1 MSSTKVNLADYK
13 FEADSFTLVG
23 VQEIEAE
30 KVSGKPITFWQEV
43 RLRFFKNKLATV
55 GLIILTII
63 ILFAIIGPYVRPF
76 GYAAMGD
83 KYNAAPDAVNWFGT
97 DDLARDVFVRLAYGA
112 RVSLSIGLVA
122 AIIDVMIGVAY
133 GSIAGFKGG
142 KIDNFMMRVVDVLS
156 AVPYLLVVIIFLVV
170 LKQGILPMILALTVT
185 GWINM
190 ARIVRGEIL
199 GIKQREFV
207 MASQVMGGST
217 RHIIMKHLIPN
228 VMGSIIVTMMLT
240 IPSAIFTESFLGYL
254 GLGIQ
259 LPFPSWGT
267 MASEGI
273 KSVDLYPWR
282 IIAPAA
288 AISLTIFAF
297 NAVGDG
303 LRDALDP
310 KQRK

>member
-1 MSSTKVNLADYK
+1 MSKLNATTADYN
-13 FEADSFTLVG
+13 FDAHSFTLVG
-23 VQEIEAE
+23 NREIEAE
-30 KVSGKPITFWQEV
+30 KISGSPITFWQEV
-43 RLRFFKNKLATV
+43 RHRFFKNKLATL
-55 GLIILTII
+55 GLIILTL
-63 ILFAIIGPYVRPF
+63 ILFFAVLGPYMRPF
-76 GYAAMGD
+76 GYSAMGD

-112 RVSLSIGLVA
+112 RVSLAIGFIA
-122 AIIDVMIGVAY
+122 AVIDVLIGVVY
-133 GSIAGFKGG
+133 GSIAGYKGG
-142 KIDNFMMRVVDVLS
+142 KTDNYMMRLVDVLS
-156 AVPYLLVVIIFLVV
+156 AVPYLLVVIILLVV
-170 LKQGILPMILALTVT
+170 MKQGILPMILALTVT
-185 GWINM
+185 GWLNM

-207 MASQVMGGST
+207 MASKVMGGSSH
-217 RHIIMKHLIPN
+217 HIILRHLIPN
-228 VMGSIIVTMMLT
+228 IMGSIIVTMMLT

-282 IIAPAA
+282 IIAPAV